1 MAASSRPVDLG
12 SPAPDFELPDGEG
25 RVHRLRELTGVTG
38 TLVAFICNHC
48 PYVLHMR
55 SELQRYAQDFAQSGV
70 RVIGINPN
78 DPAAYPDE
86 TPARITEVA
95 RTLPFPYLVDAAQ
108 DVARAY
114 DAACTPDLYLYDS
127 AMRLHYHGRFDGS
140 RPNAGV
146 ATGEDLRAATWR
158 LLAGQPAGEP
168 QHASVGCSIKWKP
181 GTAPA

>member
-1 MAASSRPVDLG
+1 MAANSRPVDTG
-12 SPAPDFELPDGEG
+12 SAAPDFALPDGEG
-25 RVHRLRELTGVTG
+25 RVLRLSEARGSVG

-55 SELQRYAQDFAQSGV
+55 AELVRYAQDFAANGIKV
-70 RVIGINPN
+70 VAINPN
-78 DPAAYPDE
+78 DPGAYPDE
-86 TPARITEVA
+86 TPQRIAEVA
-95 RTLPFPYLVDAAQ
+95 RTLPFPYLVDASQ

-127 AMRLHYHGRFDGS
+127 GMRLHYHGRFDSS

-158 LLAGQPAGEP
+158 LLGGQPAAEP

-181 GTAPA
+181 GTAPQ